1 MIKKFI
7 LCIIISIIS
16 IPTVTFAQIKES
28 ELSSYRT
35 AFLRKIITSNPNK
48 ETEIRNCLDG
58 FIKNSNSG
66 IKLIDKF
73 AFFLYDCDNK
83 GLSIEKIKF
92 YKDGNVNLFI
102 ITLKDRSDNSL
113 YSLSLEYTYLSTKKS
128 FELSDISFSM
138 IFPDR
143 IKGALQFFGSG

>member
-1 MIKKFI
+1 MIKKII

-16 IPTVTFAQIKES
+16 IPAVIFAQIKES
-28 ELSSYRT
+28 DLSNYRA
-35 AFLRKIITSNPNK
+35 AFLNKILASNHNK
-48 ETEIRNCLDG
+48 ETEIRKCLDG
-58 FIKNSNSG
+58 FIKNSSSG

-73 AFFLYDCDNK
+73 AFFMYDCDNK

-113 YSLSLEYTYLSTKKS
+113 YSLSLEYTYLSAKGS

-143 IKGALQFFGSG
+143 IKGALQFFSSG